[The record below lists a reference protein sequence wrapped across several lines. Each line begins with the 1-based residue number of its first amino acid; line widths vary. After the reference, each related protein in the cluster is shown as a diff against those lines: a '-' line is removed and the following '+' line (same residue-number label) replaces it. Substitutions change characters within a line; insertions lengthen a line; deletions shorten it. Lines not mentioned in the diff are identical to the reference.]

1 MEDFIDELDLVD
13 QLLNNDLSNSKR
25 KEILKQTIELFKK
38 RKIEIDKRVAE
49 LEKIEKDLLQE

>member
-25 KEILKQTIELFKK
+25 KEILKQTIELLKN
-38 RKIEIDKRVAE
+38 RKIEIDKRVTE
-49 LEKIEKDLLQE
+49 LEKIEKDLLQQ